1 MNKKALTETDIR
13 SKFITPAL
21 LGANG
26 DKWNLH
32 TQIREQVCFTRGRVI
47 VRGKTVRRG
56 EAKKADYILPY
67 KPNLPLAVIEAK
79 DNTHAV
85 GVGTQQRLEYAESS
99 DASQRRNVLGCRGSR
114 LVWTLSS
121 CRSRLIWTLR
131 PCGSRFIGTRSPE
144 IPLDQSPSPTEH
156 WSRHRAAPGSCGS
169 RLVYATWE
177 WMQGETRTK

>member
-13 SKFITPAL
+13 NTFITPAQI
-21 LGANG
+21 GANG

-32 TQIREQVCFTRGRVI
+32 TRIREEVSHRSHVI
-47 VRGKTVRRG
+47 VRGKTVKRG
-56 EAKKADYILPY
+56 GAKKVDYIVPY

-121 CRSRLIWTLR
+121 
-131 PCGSRFIGTRSPE
+131 
-144 IPLDQSPSPTEH
+144 
-156 WSRHRAAPGSCGS
+156 
-169 RLVYATWE
+169 
-177 WMQGETRTK
+177 